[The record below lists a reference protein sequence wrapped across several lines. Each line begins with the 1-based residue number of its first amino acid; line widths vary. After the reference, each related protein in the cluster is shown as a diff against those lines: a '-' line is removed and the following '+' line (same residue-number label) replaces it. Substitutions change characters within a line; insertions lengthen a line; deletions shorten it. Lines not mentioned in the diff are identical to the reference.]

1 MIPKV
6 IFKEMSIEEN
16 IEIIKWAYFE
26 NNDTLEVNSYT
37 LEYFP
42 ELKDISKNTSEDEIY
57 QKIEEVVTKKY
68 QEYKD
73 TIQKEVKRYNSIWSN
88 INDKYMGA
96 ISKYL
101 NVDYIETKEIVA
113 KVGFLPIFPRDLD
126 ELSFSVGTN
135 LDEDSLIE
143 TVAHEVLHFFW
154 FKKFKELFPL
164 IPRKEYDSPYLA
176 WVYSEIIADPIL
188 NSKEIKDIIK
198 VNSKAYDSFYEL
210 EDGMV
215 IATLREIYQE
225 DISIE
230 EKIEKGYYY
239 LKENVYKNKKYRILY
254 SL

>member
-6 IFKEMSIEEN
+6 IFKEMSKKEN

-26 NNDTLEVNSYT
+26 NTGPSDVSYYT

-42 ELKDISKNTSEDEIY
+42 KLKEISKTASKDEIY
-57 QKIEEVVTKKY
+57 QKIEEVVTNFYHVYNHEIK
-68 QEYKD
+68 QDVE
-73 TIQKEVKRYNSIWSN
+73 RYNSIWKSV
-88 INDKYMGA
+88 NDKYMNA

-101 NVDYIETKEIVA
+101 NVGYIETKEIVA

-164 IPRKEYDSPYLA
+164 VPRKEYDSPYLA
-176 WVYSEIIADPIL
+176 WVYSEIIVDAIL

-230 EKIEKGYYY
+230 EKIEKGYEY
-239 LKENVYKNKKYRILY
+239 LKENVYKNKKI
-254 SL
+254 

>member
-6 IFKEMSIEEN
+6 IFKEMSMEEN

-26 NNDTLEVNSYT
+26 NTPSSDVSYYT
-37 LEYFP
+37 LEYFS
-42 ELKDISKNTSEDEIY
+42 ELKEIKKSASKDEIY
-57 QKIEEVVTKKY
+57 QKIEEVVTNFY
-68 QEYKD
+68 HEYNQEIK
-73 TIQKEVKRYNSIWSN
+73 QNVERYNSIWNS
-88 INDKYMGA
+88 INDKYMNA

-101 NVDYIETKEIVA
+101 NVGYIETKEIVA

-143 TVAHEVLHFFW
+143 TVVHEVLHFFW

-176 WVYSEIIADPIL
+176 WVYSEIIVDPIL
-188 NSKEIKDIIK
+188 NSKEIKDIIG
-198 VNSKAYDSFYEL
+198 VTSKAYDSFYEL

-215 IATLREIYQE
+215 IATLREIYRE
-225 DISIE
+225 EIRIE
-230 EKIEKGYYY
+230 EKIEKGYEY
-239 LKENVYKNKKYRILY
+239 LKEKVYKNKKL
-254 SL
+254 

>member
-6 IFKEMSIEEN
+6 IFKEMNLKEN

-26 NNDTLEVNSYT
+26 NTGLSDVSYYT
-37 LEYFP
+37 LEYFS
-42 ELKDISKNTSEDEIY
+42 ELKEIKKSASKDEIY
-57 QKIEEVVTKKY
+57 QKIEEVVTNFY
-68 QEYKD
+68 HEYNQEIK
-73 TIQKEVKRYNSIWSN
+73 QNVERYNSIWNS
-88 INDKYMGA
+88 INDKYMNA

-101 NVDYIETKEIVA
+101 NVGYIETKEIVA

-143 TVAHEVLHFFW
+143 TVVHEVLHFFW

-176 WVYSEIIADPIL
+176 WVYSEIIVDPIL
-188 NSKEIKDIIK
+188 NSKEIKDIIG
-198 VNSKAYDSFYEL
+198 VTSKAYDSFYEL

-215 IATLREIYQE
+215 IATLREIYRE
-225 DISIE
+225 EIRIE
-230 EKIEKGYYY
+230 EKIEKGYEY
-239 LKENVYKNKKYRILY
+239 LKEKVYKNKKL
-254 SL
+254 

>member
-6 IFKEMSIEEN
+6 IFKEMNLKEN

-26 NNDTLEVNSYT
+26 NTGLSDVSYYT
-37 LEYFP
+37 LEYFS
-42 ELKDISKNTSEDEIY
+42 ELKEISKSASKDEIY
-57 QKIEEVVTKKY
+57 QKIEEVVTNFY
-68 QEYKD
+68 HECKD
-73 TIQKEVKRYNSIWSN
+73 EIKQDVERYNSIWNS
-88 INDKYMGA
+88 INDKYMNA

-101 NVDYIETKEIVA
+101 NVGYIETKEIVA

-143 TVAHEVLHFFW
+143 TITHEVLHFFW

-164 IPRKEYDSPYLA
+164 IPREEYDSPYLA
-176 WVYSEIIADPIL
+176 WIYSEIIVDPIL
-188 NSKEIKDIIK
+188 NSKEIKDIIG
-198 VNSKAYDSFYEL
+198 VTSKAYDSFYEL

-230 EKIEKGYYY
+230 EKIEKGYDY
-239 LKENVYKNKKYRILY
+239 LKENVYKNKKI
-254 SL
+254 